1 MNKIRVI
8 SLAIYLLFSN
18 ALLAQKIAVLDDE
31 MKEFV
36 LAETYL
42 KIFEDTLH
50 QYTFENVTDSS
61 FQHHFKLN
69 QSSYPYNENLKSAY
83 WIKFKIK
90 NTATSGKS
98 FLLES
103 YAPHTNN
110 WQVYIPT
117 KNGYT
122 LKQSGLDLYF
132 YNREYVNK
140 NLILDLPLDTGK
152 VYTFYAR
159 VLSDNHSS
167 FDFRI
172 KPARYFFFYSVNE
185 YYFLG
190 IYYGIMLIMA
200 IYNLLMFVSLK
211 EKVYIYY
218 VLYVLCG
225 MLTTL
230 ADDGLGYQYVWIN
243 FSHINGLI
251 GPHIAPAFLLIT
263 FVFYAREF
271 LHLNKSFP
279 NYDKIIIG
287 FTLLY
292 FVYYFLKIS
301 FLPVQFH
308 VHWFYLLPFI
318 AIYITAIKAIR
329 EGDKA
334 ARLFIIG
341 YSFVLLS
348 IFILKLRSNGTIEG
362 NLFTVYS
369 FNYGLVIEVLVL
381 SFALSE
387 RMRYAKRDREN
398 ALLERND
405 AQYKSIKQLKIN
417 EVLKDKVNQELA
429 SKVLER
435 TKEIYDKN
443 KELEVANIKL
453 KEMTDKANQVSV
465 KLDVDNW
472 NLQKKV
478 LESIR
483 ARMVGQEVSDEE
495 FKNIFPEETACYRYL
510 YELKWEAS
518 FICKRCGHQDADNDF
533 KLFTKKC
540 LHCGYVESATAHT
553 LFHGLKFSIHKAF
566 HIAYL
571 TIHAKHKITLDELS
585 TMLDLRRNTCWSF
598 KQKVS
603 DSIETY
609 KKKNKNQ
616 IIKSWEDIIFVIEP
630 PKKSGTIIEKEN

>member
-1 MNKIRVI
+1 MTRITFF
-8 SLAIYLLFSN
+8 SLAITLLSTSLF
-18 ALLAQKIAVLDDE
+18 AQKIAVLDDE

-36 LAETYL
+36 LSETYL
-42 KIFEDTLH
+42 EIFEDSINKWTIGD
-50 QYTFENVTDSS
+50 VADST
-61 FQHHFKLN
+61 FQHHFVLN
-69 QSSYPYNENLKSAY
+69 QSSYPYNENLKSTY

-90 NTATSGKS
+90 NEATSGKS

-117 KNGYT
+117 KDGYT

-159 VLSDNHSS
+159 VLSSNHSS

-200 IYNLLMFVSLK
+200 IYNLLMFLSLK
-211 EKVYIYY
+211 EKVYVYY
-218 VLYVLCG
+218 VLYVCCG

-230 ADDGLGYQYVWIN
+230 ADDGLGYQYVWIH
-243 FSHINGLI
+243 FPYINSI
-251 GPHIAPAFLLIT
+251 VGPHLAPAFLLIT
-263 FVFYAREF
+263 FVLYAREF
-271 LHLNKSFP
+271 LHLKKVFP
-279 NYDKIIIG
+279 LYDKIIIG
-287 FTLLY
+287 LTLLY

-318 AIYITAIKAIR
+318 AIYIAAIKAIR

-341 YSFVLLS
+341 YTFILLS
-348 IFILKLRSNGTIEG
+348 IFILKLRSNGSIEG

-381 SFALSE
+381 SFALAE

-398 ALLERND
+398 ALRERNV
-405 AQYKSIKQLKIN
+405 AQYKSIRQLKEN
-417 EVLKDKVNQELA
+417 ELLKDKVNKELE
-429 SKVLER
+429 SKVAER
-435 TKEIYDKN
+435 TRQIHDKN
-443 KELEVANIKL
+443 KELEEANIKL
-453 KEMTDKANQVSV
+453 KEMTEKANQMSV

-478 LESIR
+478 LDSIR

-495 FKNIFPEETACYRYL
+495 FKKIFPEETACYRYL
-510 YELKWEAS
+510 YELKWEES
-518 FICKRCGHQDADNDF
+518 FVCKRCGHQDAANDI

-540 LHCGYVESATAHT
+540 MHCGYIESVTAHT
-553 LFHGLKFSIHKAF
+553 LFHGLKFPIHKAF
-566 HIAYL
+566 HITYL
-571 TIHAKHKITLDELS
+571 AIHAKHKITLDELS
-585 TMLDLRRNTCWSF
+585 SMLDLRRNTCWSF
-598 KQKVS
+598 KQKVM
-603 DSIETY
+603 DAIETY
-609 KKKNKNQ
+609 TQKNKKQ
-616 IIKSWEDIIFVIEP
+616 VIKSWEDIIFITEP
-630 PKKSGTIIEKEN
+630 PKKITRKGELEE